1 MPDAL
6 YVAHAR
12 CCQMLMSIHYD
23 SICSS
28 WVAAHMICQ
37 FRVPNLDCIVPNLDS
52 IVPNLDS
59 IVPNL
64 DGISEMVFKGI
75 IGTRLVP
82 KRMGFNLE

>member
-6 YVAHAR
+6 YVAHVR

-37 FRVPNLDCIVPNLDS
+37 FRVPNLDS

-75 IGTRLVP
+75 IGIQLVP